1 MNFGSAIGIEP
12 PVMGNRLASELN
24 RLASAGDRLVSAWN
38 RLASAGDRLAARR
51 KRICSRLQPPARRAD
66 NLATLYIL
74 EAIDDELAQQHQPE
88 G

>member
-1 MNFGSAIGIEP
+1 MNFGSAIGIES
-12 PVMGNRLASELN
+12 PVIGNRLASELN

-38 RLASAGDRLAARR
+38 RLAARR